1 MFKNLTLTNFK
12 AWGGATPIQLAPV
25 TMLLGTNSSGKSS
38 ILQSLLLLKQTIAS
52 PDRTIHLNL
61 GGDEANDFFNFGNFH
76 DVISKGATERSFGV
90 SVSIER
96 PDKLI
101 QQGSR
106 WIGELRECDIDL
118 SYCMTS
124 AGAPNVSVLE
134 MRATDKRLRLVRKEK
149 GAYSLYVDDET
160 EARGKSRLMAPER
173 SVSFSIDALSALGN
187 DAKLAQDISLLI
199 SREFQSMAYL
209 GPLRRKP
216 ERDYVWN
223 KSRPGD
229 LGADGAG
236 VMNALLASELL
247 KQQDDL
253 SEDLLKEVSHWLKAM
268 NVADRLELRQ
278 LGRSS
283 RYEIIIHNDGIATNL
298 RDVGIGVSQVLPV
311 LTLAYFAPKGS
322 TVLLEE
328 PEIHLHPL
336 AQCILAEL
344 FVTVARRRKIQFI
357 VETHSE
363 HLFRRMQTLIA
374 RDSKT
379 LEQCRMYFVTRHKAA
394 SKLTKLD
401 VDEFGTVKNWPEN
414 FFGDSAGEAREQAL
428 ARAAKM
434 KARGNG

>member
-1 MFKNLTLTNFK
+1 MFNQLTLTNFK
-12 AWGGATPIQLAPV
+12 AWKGSTEIPLAPV

-61 GGDEANDFFNFGNFH
+61 GGDEANDFFNFGNFD
-76 DVISKGATERSFGV
+76 DVLSKGAAGRNFGV
-90 SVSIER
+90 SLSIQR
-96 PDKLI
+96 PKALI
-101 QQGSR
+101 KHGSQ
-106 WIGELRECDIDL
+106 WVHALRECEIDL
-118 SYCMTS
+118 TYCMTS
-124 AGAPNVSVLE
+124 AGAPNVGVLE
-134 MRATDKRLRLVRKEK
+134 MRVTDKKFRLIRKEK

-160 EARGKSRLMAPER
+160 EARGKGRLLAPER
-173 SVSFSIDALSALGN
+173 SVSFSIDALTTLGK

-199 SREFQSMAYL
+199 GREFQSIAYL

-253 SEDLLKEVSHWLKAM
+253 SEDLLKEVSYWLKAM

-283 RYEIIIHNDGIATNL
+283 RYELVIHKDGVAANL

-311 LTLAYFAPKGS
+311 LTLAYFAPIGS

-336 AQCILAEL
+336 AQSILAEL
-344 FVTVARRRKIQFI
+344 FVTVAKRRNIQFI

-379 LEQCRMYFVTRHKAA
+379 LQQCRMYFVTRHKASSRLIA
-394 SKLTKLD
+394 LD

-414 FFGDSAGEAREQAL
+414 FFGNSVGEARQQAL